1 MVLDWGGL
9 VLGWTGAAMPV
20 CLPLYPLSSLSFPL
34 LTCTHAGT
42 RAHTLTRTF
51 AHAHT
56 HTHTHTHTRAHTRA
70 RTHTHSRT
78 HAHTQRPPPTHTH
91 THTYAMCLHQHL
103 SSRPQRVSRGP
114 RVIKKLGRDQIN
126 RLTTRHPSCR
136 WGRGQINRLTRG
148 PTPLLSLGRG
158 QINRLTTRHPS
169 CRWGGAR

>member
-9 VLGWTGAAMPV
+9 AAMPV

-56 HTHTHTHTRAHTRA
+56 HTQTRAHTHARTHIHAHTHTHKD
-70 RTHTHSRT
+70 
-78 HAHTQRPPPTHTH
+78 PPTHTH

-136 WGRGQINRLTRG
+136 WGRGQINRLT
-148 PTPLLSLGRG
+148 
-158 QINRLTTRHPS
+158 TRHPS